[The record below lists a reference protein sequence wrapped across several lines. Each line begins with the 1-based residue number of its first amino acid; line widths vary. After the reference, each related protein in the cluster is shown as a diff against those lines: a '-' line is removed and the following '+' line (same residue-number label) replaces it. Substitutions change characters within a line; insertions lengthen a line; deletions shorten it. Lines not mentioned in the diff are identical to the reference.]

1 MCPEIKRVK
10 GMSYKDI
17 VDKTREIIKPLKEE
31 EYETYGKDRPDNFRF
46 DVVNS
51 LTDLLEEYAERSDL
65 NENAEMLAD
74 QLVEDLIE

>member
-1 MCPEIKRVK
+1 MFPEIKRVK

-31 EYETYGKDRPDNFRF
+31 YETYGKDRPDNFRF
-46 DVVNS
+46 DVVDS

-65 NENAEMLAD
+65 NGNAEMLAD

>member
-1 MCPEIKRVK
+1 MFPEIERTK

-31 EYETYGKDRPDNFRF
+31 YETYGKDRPENFRF
-46 DVVNS
+46 DVADS
-51 LTDLLEEYAERSDL
+51 LEDLLEEYTERSDL
-65 NENAEMLAD
+65 NENADRLAE